1 MSRNYSILPFCDR
14 YSNGYANTL
23 VNHFLSL
30 LFYFLFLQ
38 QSSSLGSSTKARA
51 KHDFNNFKIYKINQ
65 DKYKL
70 MEHL

>member
-38 QSSSLGSSTKARA
+38 QSSSLGFSTESQSN
-51 KHDFNNFKIYKINQ
+51 DNFKICKISQN
-65 DKYKL
+65 KYKL
-70 MEHL
+70 IENL

>member
-23 VNHFLSL
+23 VNHFLIL

-38 QSSSLGSSTKARA
+38 QSFSLGSSTKARA
-51 KHDFNNFKIYKINQ
+51 KHDFDNFKIFKINQ

-70 MEHL
+70 IGNL